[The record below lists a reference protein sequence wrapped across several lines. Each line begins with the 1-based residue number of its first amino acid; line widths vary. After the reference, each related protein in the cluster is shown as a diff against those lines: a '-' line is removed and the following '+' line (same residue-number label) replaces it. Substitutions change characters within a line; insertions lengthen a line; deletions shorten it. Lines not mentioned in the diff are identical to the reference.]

1 MHPEGLEP
9 PTTVPK
15 TVVISISPWV
25 QCRNYTLNYVK
36 LKKYTRISMLFMKIS
51 IPKEVSFVT
60 DTLEKAGFEA
70 YLVGGCTRDILIG
83 RKPKDWDVTTNATPE
98 VIGSLFENT
107 FYENNFGTVGVV
119 TEEENVDPTVKV
131 IEVTP
136 YRLEGKYSD
145 ARHPDEVTWSN
156 NLLDDLRRRDFTVN
170 AIAIRQKAGD
180 TEIID
185 PHGGQIDLKG
195 KVIRTVGDAHE
206 RFREDGL
213 RILRAV
219 RIATDLDFTIDPK
232 TEKAIVEEGS
242 LLKSIS
248 AERIRDEFTRM
259 IMSDSPERGILM
271 CQKTHI
277 LQHFLPELLEGV
289 GCDQNSAH
297 AFDVFT
303 HLMETL
309 KHAAKKRYPLD
320 VRLAALFHDIGKPA
334 TKRPSKKRDEP
345 TFYGHDVV
353 GARITEKI
361 LTRLKFPK
369 KTIEVVG
376 KLVRWH
382 MFFSDTET
390 ITLSAVRRMVR
401 NVGEEN
407 IWYLMDVRAC
417 DRIGTG
423 RPKESPYR
431 LRKYHAMVEEAM
443 RNPISVATLKINGE
457 RLMEITGI
465 APGPKIGQILH
476 ILLEEAL
483 DDASI
488 NTEEYL
494 EKRAK
499 ELAALSDIELKKLG
513 DKAKEK
519 KEAIEEAE
527 VGEIRKKHFVE

>member
-1 MHPEGLEP
+1 M
-9 PTTVPK
+9 
-15 TVVISISPWV
+15 
-25 QCRNYTLNYVK
+25 
-36 LKKYTRISMLFMKIS
+36 
-51 IPKEVSFVT
+51 
-60 DTLEKAGFEA
+60 
-70 YLVGGCTRDILIG
+70 
-83 RKPKDWDVTTNATPE
+83 
-98 VIGSLFENT
+98 
-107 FYENNFGTVGVV
+107 
-119 TEEENVDPTVKV
+119 DPTVKV
-131 IEVTP
+131 VEVTP

-145 ARHPDEVTWSN
+145 ARHPDEVTWSD

-170 AIAIRQKAGD
+170 AIALREKDGD
-180 TEIID
+180 REVID
-185 PHGGQIDLKG
+185 PHDGKEDLKDG
-195 KVIRTVGDAHE
+195 VIRTVGDPHE

-213 RILRAV
+213 RILRAI
-219 RIATDLDFTIDPK
+219 RIATELDFVIDPK

-242 LLKSIS
+242 LLKNIS
-248 AERIRDEFTRM
+248 AERVRDEFIR
-259 IMSDSPERGILM
+259 IISSDRPAVGILM
-271 CQKTHI
+271 CHKTHI

-297 AFDVFT
+297 AYDVFT
-303 HLMETL
+303 HLMKTL
-309 KHAAKKRYPLD
+309 EHAGKKKYSLE
-320 VRLAALFHDIGKPA
+320 VRLAALFHDIGKPP

-361 LTRLKFPK
+361 LNRLKFPK
-369 KTIEVVG
+369 KTIETVI

-407 IWYLMDVRAC
+407 IWKLMDVRAC

-431 LRKYHAMVEEAM
+431 LRKYHSMIEEAM
-443 RNPISVATLKINGE
+443 RNPISVATLKINGAKV
-457 RLMEITGI
+457 MEITNLE
-465 APGPKIGQILH
+465 PGPKIGQILH

-483 DDASI
+483 DDTSKNAE
-488 NTEEYL
+488 TYMED
-494 EKRAK
+494 RAK
-499 ELAALSDIELKKLG
+499 ELAKLSDNELKKLG

>member
-1 MHPEGLEP
+1 
-9 PTTVPK
+9 
-15 TVVISISPWV
+15 
-25 QCRNYTLNYVK
+25 
-36 LKKYTRISMLFMKIS
+36 MKIS
-51 IPKEVSFVT
+51 IPKEVSRVT
-60 DTLEKAGFEA
+60 ETLEKAGFEA
-70 YLVGGCTRDILIG
+70 YLVGGCVRDMLLN

-107 FYENNFGTVGVV
+107 FYENDYGTVGVV
-119 TEEENVDPTVKV
+119 SEGDTDPTVKV
-131 IEVTP
+131 VEVTP

-156 NLLDDLRRRDFTVN
+156 NILDDLKRRDFTVN
-170 AIAIRQKAGD
+170 AIALRKTGD
-180 TEIID
+180 DVEIID
-185 PHGGQIDLKG
+185 PHDGQEDLKSR
-195 KVIRTVGDAHE
+195 VIRTVGNPHE

-219 RIATDLDFTIDPK
+219 RIATDLDFVIDPK

-242 LLKSIS
+242 LLQSIS
-248 AERIRDEFTRM
+248 TERIREEFIRM
-259 IMSDSPERGILM
+259 MQSERPAFGIAL
-271 CQKTHI
+271 CEKTHI
-277 LQHFLPELLEGV
+277 LQYFLPELRDGI

-303 HLMETL
+303 HLLKTL
-309 KHAAKKRYPLD
+309 EHAGKKKYSLE
-320 VRLAALFHDIGKPA
+320 VRIAALFHDIGKPA

-361 LTRLKFPK
+361 LNRLKFSK
-369 KTIEVVG
+369 KTIDMVV

-407 IWYLMDVRAC
+407 IWYLMDVRTC

-431 LRKYHAMVEEAM
+431 LRKYHSMVEEAM
-443 RNPISVATLKINGE
+443 RNPISVATLKINGAKI
-457 RLMEITGI
+457 MEITKLD
-465 APGPKIGQILH
+465 PGPKIGQILH
-476 ILLEEAL
+476 VLLEEAL
-483 DDASI
+483 DNADT
-488 NTEEYL
+488 NTEEHL
-494 EKRAK
+494 KDRAL
-499 ELAALSDIELKKLG
+499 ELAQLSDNELKALG

-519 KEAIEEAE
+519 KEAIEDKEI
-527 VGEIRKKHFVE
+527 GDIRKKHFVK

>member
-1 MHPEGLEP
+1 M
-9 PTTVPK
+9 
-15 TVVISISPWV
+15 
-25 QCRNYTLNYVK
+25 K
-36 LKKYTRISMLFMKIS
+36 LS

-60 DTLEKAGFEA
+60 LTLEKAGFEA
-70 YLVGGCTRDILIG
+70 YLVGGCVRDMLLD
-83 RKPKDWDVTTNATPE
+83 RKPKDWDVTTNASPE
-98 VIGSLFENT
+98 VIVSLFSNT
-107 FYENNFGTVGVV
+107 FYENDFGTVGVV
-119 TEEENVDPTVKV
+119 SEGDDVDPTVKV
-131 IEVTP
+131 VEVTP

-156 NLLDDLRRRDFTVN
+156 NLLDDLKRRDFTVN
-170 AIAIRQKAGD
+170 AIALRERAGD

-185 PHGGQIDLKG
+185 PHDGKEDLKA
-195 KVIRTVGDAHE
+195 KVIRTVGNPHE

-232 TEKAIVEEGS
+232 TEKAIEEEGS

-248 AERIRDEFTRM
+248 AERIRDEFIRM
-259 IMSDSPERGILM
+259 IQSERPAQGIML
-271 CQKTHI
+271 CEKTHI
-277 LQHFLPELLEGV
+277 LQHFLPELREGI
-289 GCDQNSAH
+289 GCEQNSAH

-303 HLMETL
+303 HLMKTL
-309 KHAAKKRYPLD
+309 EHSAKKKYSLE
-320 VRLAALFHDIGKPA
+320 VRLAALFHDIGKPP
-334 TKRPSKKRDEP
+334 TKRPSTKRDEP

-353 GARITEKI
+353 GARMTDKI
-361 LTRLKFPK
+361 LNRLKFPK
-369 KTIEVVG
+369 KTIELVG

-390 ITLSAVRRMVR
+390 ISLSAVRRMIR

-407 IWYLMDVRAC
+407 IWYLMDVRTC

-431 LRKYHAMVEEAM
+431 LRKYHAMIDEAM
-443 RNPISVATLKINGE
+443 RNPISVATLKINGAK
-457 RLMEITGI
+457 LMEVTGLP
-465 APGPKIGQILH
+465 PGPKIGQILL

-483 DDASI
+483 DDAST
-488 NTEEYL
+488 NTEEHL

-499 ELAALSDIELKKLG
+499 ELVALDDLELKKLG

-519 KEAIEEAE
+519 KEAIEEKE